1 MHNCALQILENYH
14 CIPEEAGGAS
24 FLETAPRIQCTLD
37 SSVSPYLFQLL
48 LPSIFFSVVYI
59 IGFPVLLW
67 LLLFR
72 NRNQLHSPEMETML
86 GFVYENFKHQ
96 FYWFEILL
104 MGRRI
109 AIVTILSVAPIIF
122 GEVSVL
128 LILSFFLLVYLFLH
142 PYEERDEVNSEI
154 VGTTS
159 ILILLIIGVFYQDN
173 YVHGSTSY
181 SWLNWLGLT
190 IYLLTL
196 LYLLGELLYPQLSKT
211 KLWKILRCKK
221 GKHDSSEYIYD
232 ELLEDQSA
240 TSLKDINSLQ

>member
-1 MHNCALQILENYH
+1 
-14 CIPEEAGGAS
+14 
-24 FLETAPRIQCTLD
+24 
-37 SSVSPYLFQLL
+37 
-48 LPSIFFSVVYI
+48 
-59 IGFPVLLW
+59 
-67 LLLFR
+67 
-72 NRNQLHSPEMETML
+72 ML

-211 KLWKILRCKK
+211 KLW
-221 GKHDSSEYIYD
+221 
-232 ELLEDQSA
+232 
-240 TSLKDINSLQ
+240 NSRI

>member
-1 MHNCALQILENYH
+1 
-14 CIPEEAGGAS
+14 
-24 FLETAPRIQCTLD
+24 
-37 SSVSPYLFQLL
+37 
-48 LPSIFFSVVYI
+48 
-59 IGFPVLLW
+59 
-67 LLLFR
+67 
-72 NRNQLHSPEMETML
+72 ML

-196 LYLLGELLYPQLSKT
+196 LYLLGELLYPQISKT
-211 KLWKILRCKK
+211 KIWKILRCKK
-221 GKHDSSEYIYD
+221 GKHDSPEYIYD
-232 ELLEDQSA
+232 ELLDDQSA